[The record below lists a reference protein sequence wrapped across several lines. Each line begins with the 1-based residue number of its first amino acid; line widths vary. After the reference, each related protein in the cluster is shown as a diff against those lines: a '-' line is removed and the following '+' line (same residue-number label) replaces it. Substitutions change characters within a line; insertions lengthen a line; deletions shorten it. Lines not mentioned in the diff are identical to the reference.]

1 LISSDHEHGLLLYR
15 GYTLEQLW
23 GCEFEEMFHLLLWG
37 TYPTASQREELRQRL
52 ARYMQ
57 EVPDTVRQ
65 SIFNLPYDD
74 FLGHALQWCVSNQ
87 HRNTQEDG

>member
-1 LISSDHEHGLLLYR
+1 
-15 GYTLEQLW
+15 
-23 GCEFEEMFHLLLWG
+23 MFHLLLWG